1 MSRVHSNDVSCEKQC
16 PFTHLSFSNH
26 QGSEVTHGLGIV
38 VRICDLSQ
46 WVRSIVLRDGDNV
59 FECWTRVIDA
69 KSLDTIRGGLGGT
82 YL

>member
-16 PFTHLSFSNH
+16 SFTHLSLSDH

-38 VRICDLSQ
+38 FRICDLSE
-46 WVRSIVLRDGDNV
+46 WVGSIILRDGDNV
-59 FECWTRVIDA
+59 FECWTRFIYA
-69 KSLDTIRGGLGGT
+69 KSLDTIRERLGGM